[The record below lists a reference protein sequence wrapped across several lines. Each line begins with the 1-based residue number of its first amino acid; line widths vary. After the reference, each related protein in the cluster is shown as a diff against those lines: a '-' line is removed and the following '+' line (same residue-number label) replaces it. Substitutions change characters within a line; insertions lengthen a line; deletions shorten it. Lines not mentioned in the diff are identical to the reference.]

1 MEMGD
6 WTHQQD
12 YTQTGPNGHATAGLE
27 TTLAMPCGV
36 STTARQDLLSQ
47 SLLKSAPLLCP
58 QASAVALAFFM
69 AFLMARPLMAFITLL
84 TFFTFFMAAF
94 IAPPFMADF
103 FMAAAFFIAPA
114 LFMAAIVQTM
124 RNTAGGRKGSCSRTL

>member
-1 MEMGD
+1 MAFCMILANALAGSGAGSGRD
-6 WTHQQD
+6 APLIARHKRANKTK

-47 SLLKSAPLLCP
+47 GLLKSAPLLCL

-69 AFLMARPLMAFITLL
+69 AFLMARPFMAFITLL
-84 TFFTFFMAAF
+84 T
-94 IAPPFMADF
+94 
-103 FMAAAFFIAPA
+103 
-114 LFMAAIVQTM
+114 
-124 RNTAGGRKGSCSRTL
+124 SH